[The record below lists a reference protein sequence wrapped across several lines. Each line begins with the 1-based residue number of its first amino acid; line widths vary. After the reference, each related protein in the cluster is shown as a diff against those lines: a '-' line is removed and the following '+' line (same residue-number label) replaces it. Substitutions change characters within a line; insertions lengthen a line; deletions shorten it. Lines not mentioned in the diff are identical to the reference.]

1 MNLKQLTATVESLK
15 NSSAFRMGDPTTF
28 SVSILEDELSLPGPA
43 DPEVYGKLLKNK
55 LSVVVAKGDR
65 VIVMCAG
72 NGGLAAWALEQ
83 GAAEV
88 LAVEPRYRFDQILEP
103 VVAALDEVH
112 EEAVVRSFRS
122 WPFPSNAES
131 LGQFDLILWPE
142 GLHECPQPALVM
154 EAMADLLKP
163 TGVMAIEVT
172 HGQHAVSR
180 DKVNAFYPSEDAWN
194 GLVRSL
200 TGELPSAETHGRAE
214 KRMIYRIGR
223 QITVGKVKADP
234 KDPLPPFP
242 RDPELETT
250 YRTGSNLPPLDKVT
264 QKPLPTTPEAVAP
277 APAPAPE
284 TAPETEPV
292 AASAPAPEVSPPAPA
307 KTTKKTTTTTT
318 TKPKPSSPE

>member
-1 MNLKQLTATVESLK
+1 
-15 NSSAFRMGDPTTF
+15 
-28 SVSILEDELSLPGPA
+28 
-43 DPEVYGKLLKNK
+43 
-55 LSVVVAKGDR
+55 VVAKGDR
-65 VIVMCAG
+65 VVVMCAG

-214 KRMIYRIGR
+214 KRTIYRIGR
-223 QITVGKVKADP
+223 QLTVGKVKADP

-264 QKPLPTTPEAVAP
+264 KKPLPTAPEAPAPVPAPAAESAP
-277 APAPAPE
+277 APAPAGE
-284 TAPETEPV
+284 TATASLPPEP
-292 AASAPAPEVSPPAPA
+292 AAPPAPA
-307 KTTKKTTTTTT
+307 KTTKTTTKTT